1 MWVLSEFSQD
11 YFKELLCHELTTYF
25 AVMAILSK
33 GCKPDN
39 SEPHNSLKLSFT
51 NIRGLPSNFL
61 KCESFLESKSPG
73 ILALCEK
80 NFYDSNNSGNFCISG
95 YLSLIRNDSITHIH
109 SLIVY
114 VKEGLPFAR
123 DLSLEHSADSH
134 LCFWLHLLHSVSYFF
149 LLNQLPSL
157 SLCTV
162 FDSFSYN
169 TDEVLLMNPSA
180 NLFVFEDF
188 NVHHKDWL
196 TYFGGTDRPG
206 ELCYNFLSQMT
217 LLRW

>member
-1 MWVLSEFSQD
+1 MSSHKD
-11 YFKELLCHELTTYF
+11 YFKELLCHELRTYF

-80 NFYDSNNSGNFCISG
+80 NFYDSNNSGDFFVSG
-95 YLSLIRNDSITHIH
+95 YLSLIRNGSITHIH

-134 LCFWLHLLHSVSYFF
+134 LCF
-149 LLNQLPSL
+149 
-157 SLCTV
+157 
-162 FDSFSYN
+162 
-169 TDEVLLMNPSA
+169 
-180 NLFVFEDF
+180 
-188 NVHHKDWL
+188 
-196 TYFGGTDRPG
+196 
-206 ELCYNFLSQMT
+206 
-217 LLRW
+217 